1 MKDPKSIL
9 GGNATDFE
17 RRWLAAARAE
27 EPPPEVVLRLERA
40 LGFGTGVPAL
50 PAPSAK
56 AATAA
61 AKGGLT
67 ALRIAGFSVLGVGG
81 AIGLVLL
88 LSRSAPPHAPV
99 ADRPPPLEI
108 AAAANPPVVAPSSPP
123 PAPSAERDS
132 ATPPAAVALRDEIAL
147 IDGARAALAAGSP
160 AEALTLL
167 DRYRARH
174 PHGMLLPEAL
184 AMRIEAIDRSGDHAR
199 ARALAH
205 SFLAQHPH
213 SPLAPRLVRLAAP
226 PRR

>member
-1 MKDPKSIL
+1 MSE
-9 GGNATDFE
+9 GGGSELE
-17 RRWLAAARAE
+17 RRWLSEARAE
-27 EPPPEVVLRLERA
+27 EPPPEVVRRIESA
-40 LGFGTGVPAL
+40 LGIAPGPAVT
-50 PAPSAK
+50 PAAPRVE
-56 AATAA
+56 AA
-61 AKGGLT
+61 ASAGKGATGAVVASL
-67 ALRIAGFSVLGVGG
+67 AALGVGG
-81 AIGLVLL
+81 AIGLILL
-88 LSRSAPPHAPV
+88 LARAAPPAAPD
-99 ADRPPPLEI
+99 AKMTPEI
-108 AAAANPPVVAPSSPP
+108 AAAPTVAP
-123 PAPSAERDS
+123 ATGDPSHGASDDS
-132 ATPPAAVALRDEIAL
+132 VPAAPAAGALRDEISL

-160 AEALTLL
+160 ADALTLL